1 MEKTG
6 KIPTSTINY
15 IGKYAT
21 IKKEV
26 KLPIHEKLT
35 QIHNYQYK
43 IVNQNR
49 RRTWICLESH
59 IFVTYTS
66 RVSNKSK
73 HDVINKSFWMK
84 VDECEINDLK
94 NIYESKIHY

>member
-6 KIPTSTINY
+6 KIPTPTTDY

-26 KLPIHEKLT
+26 KLPAYEKLT
-35 QIHNYQYK
+35 QIHNYPYK
-43 IVNQNR
+43 IVNQNK
-49 RRTWICLESH
+49 RRTWICLESL

-66 RVSNKSK
+66 CVSNKSK
-73 HDVINKSFWMK
+73 CDIINKSFWIK
-84 VDECEINDLK
+84 VDECETTDLV
-94 NIYESKIHY
+94 

>member
-6 KIPTSTINY
+6 KIPTPTIDY

-35 QIHNYQYK
+35 QIHNYPYK

-49 RRTWICLESH
+49 RRTWICLESKV
-59 IFVTYTS
+59 FCTYISNTS
-66 RVSNKSK
+66 SK
-73 HDVINKSFWMK
+73 YETTDRSFWMK
-84 VDECEINDLK
+84 VDECEITDLLIK
-94 NIYESKIHY
+94 YERKIHY